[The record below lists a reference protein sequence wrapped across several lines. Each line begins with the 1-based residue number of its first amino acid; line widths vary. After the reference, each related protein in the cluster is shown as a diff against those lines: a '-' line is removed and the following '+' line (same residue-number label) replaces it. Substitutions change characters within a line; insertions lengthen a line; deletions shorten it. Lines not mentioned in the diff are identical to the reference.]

1 MSRIST
7 ALVKIYSHPLLV
19 IEVIIAVGLLVSGL
33 YAVGP
38 WYQVSA
44 TTPIGK
50 TIDSAAVRMA
60 IGGFYTISAGTSL
73 WTTIKLRSQDN
84 SIGLFLMFLSYSF
97 MTILRWLA
105 IGLIPLTW
113 VFSLTLALIV
123 AFLYFRIR
131 LLK

>member
-1 MSRIST
+1 MSKISN
-7 ALVKIYSHPLLV
+7 AMVKIYKHPLV
-19 IEVIIAVGLLVSGL
+19 TIEVIIALGLLVSGL

-38 WYQVSA
+38 WYVTNA

-50 TIDSAAVRMA
+50 TIDSAIVRMC
-60 IGGFYTISAGTSL
+60 IGGFYTVSATASL
-73 WTTIKLRSQDN
+73 WGSFGRSDEDW
-84 SIGLFLMFLSYSF
+84 SFGLFLMFLSYSF
-97 MTILRWLA
+97 MTILRVLA
-105 IGLIPLTW
+105 IGFTPLTW

>member
-7 ALVKIYSHPLLV
+7 ALVKIFKHPLIV
-19 IEVIIAVGLLVSGL
+19 VEVIIAAGLLVSGL

-38 WYQVSA
+38 WYVANA
-44 TTPIGK
+44 TTPIGQA
-50 TIDSAAVRMA
+50 IDSTGVRMA
-60 IGGFYTISAGTSL
+60 IGGFYTISAVTSL
-73 WTTIKLRSQDN
+73 WGAFKFQDEN
-84 SIGLFLMFLSYSF
+84 RSIGLFLMFLSYSF
-97 MTILRWLA
+97 MTILRWMA
-105 IGLIPLTW
+105 IGFTPLTW

>member
-7 ALVKIYSHPLLV
+7 ALVKLFKHPLIV
-19 IEVIIAVGLLVSGL
+19 VEVIIAAGLLVSGL

-38 WYQVSA
+38 WYVTNA
-44 TTPIGK
+44 TTPIGQA
-50 TIDSAAVRMA
+50 IDSTGVRMA
-60 IGGFYTISAGTSL
+60 IGGFYTISAATSL
-73 WTTIKLRSQDN
+73 WGAFKFQDEN
-84 SIGLFLMFLSYSF
+84 RSIGLFLMFLSYSF
-97 MTILRWLA
+97 MTILRWMA
-105 IGLIPLTW
+105 IGFVPLTW

>member
-7 ALVKIYSHPLLV
+7 ALVKIFKNPLVV

-38 WYQVSA
+38 WYVTNA
-44 TTPIGK
+44 TTPIGRA
-50 TIDSAAVRMA
+50 IDSSIVRMA
-60 IGGFYTISAGTSL
+60 IGGFYTMSAATSL
-73 WTTIKLRSQDN
+73 IGSFRDN
-84 SIGLFLMFLSYSF
+84 DVSVGLFLMFLSYSF
-97 MTILRWLA
+97 MTILRWMA
-105 IGLIPLTW
+105 IGFVPLTW

>member
-7 ALVKIYSHPLLV
+7 ALVKIYAHPLVV

-33 YAVGP
+33 YTLGP
-38 WYQVSA
+38 WYVAHS
-44 TTPIGK
+44 TTPIGQA
-50 TIDSAAVRMA
+50 IDSTTIRMA
-60 IGGFYTISAGTSL
+60 ISGFYTLSAAISL
-73 WTTIKLRSQDN
+73 WGTLKLRNEDI

-105 IGLIPLTW
+105 IGFTPLTW

>member
-7 ALVKIYSHPLLV
+7 ALVKIYSHPLIV

-33 YAVGP
+33 YAMGP

-50 TIDSAAVRMA
+50 AIESTAIRTTIMS
-60 IGGFYTISAGTSL
+60 FYVISAGTSL
-73 WTTIKLRSQDN
+73 WGAIGLRNQDN
-84 SIGLFLMFLSYSF
+84 SIGLFLMCMSYCF
-97 MTILRWLA
+97 MTLLRWLA
-105 IGLIPLTW
+105 IGLVPLTW
-113 VFSLTLALIV
+113 IFSLTLALIT

>member
-7 ALVKIYSHPLLV
+7 ALVKIYAHPLVV

-33 YAVGP
+33 YTLGP
-38 WYQVSA
+38 WYVVNS
-44 TTPIGK
+44 TTPIGHA
-50 TIDSAAVRMA
+50 IDSTAIRMT
-60 IGGFYTISAGTSL
+60 ISGFYTLSAATSL
-73 WTTIKLRSQDN
+73 WGTLKLRNEDI

-105 IGLIPLTW
+105 IGFTPLTW

>member
-7 ALVKIYSHPLLV
+7 ALVKLFKNPLVV

-38 WYQVSA
+38 WYVTNA
-44 TTPIGK
+44 TTPIGRA
-50 TIDSAAVRMA
+50 IDSSIVRMS
-60 IGGFYTISAGTSL
+60 IGGFYTMSAATSL
-73 WTTIKLRSQDN
+73 IGSFRDN
-84 SIGLFLMFLSYSF
+84 DVSVGLFLMFLSYSF
-97 MTILRWLA
+97 MTILRWMA
-105 IGLIPLTW
+105 IGFVPLTW

>member
-7 ALVKIYSHPLLV
+7 ALVKIYAHPLVV

-38 WYQVSA
+38 WYVTNS
-44 TTPIGK
+44 TTPIGQA
-50 TIDSAAVRMA
+50 IDSTAIRMS
-60 IGGFYTISAGTSL
+60 IGGFYTLSAATSL
-73 WTTIKLRSQDN
+73 WGALKLRNEDN

-105 IGLIPLTW
+105 IGFTPLTW
-113 VFSLTLALIV
+113 IFSLTLALIV

>member
-7 ALVKIYSHPLLV
+7 ALVKVYSHPLIV

-33 YAVGP
+33 YSVGP
-38 WYQVSA
+38 WYVVNS

-50 TIDSAAVRMA
+50 AIDSSVIRMS
-60 IGGFYTISAGTSL
+60 IGGFYTLSAATSI
-73 WTTIKLRSQDN
+73 WGATKLREDN
-84 SIGLFLMFLSYSF
+84 SLGLFLMFLSYSF

-105 IGLIPLTW
+105 IGFVPLTW
-113 VFSLTLALIV
+113 IFSLTLALIV

>member
-7 ALVKIYSHPLLV
+7 ALVKIFKHPLV
-19 IEVIIAVGLLVSGL
+19 AIEVIIAVGLLVSGL
-33 YAVGP
+33 YSVGP
-38 WYQVSA
+38 WYVVSA

-50 TIDSAAVRMA
+50 TIDSTIIRVA

-73 WTTIKLRSQDN
+73 IGAFRNGEDNRSV
-84 SIGLFLMFLSYSF
+84 GLFLMFLSYSF

-105 IGLIPLTW
+105 IGFIPLTW
-113 VFSLTLALIV
+113 VFSLTLATIV

>member
-1 MSRIST
+1 MSRISA
-7 ALVKIYSHPLLV
+7 ALVKIYSHPLIV

-33 YAVGP
+33 YVMGP

-44 TTPIGK
+44 TTPVGR
-50 TIDSAAVRMA
+50 TIDSAAIRMGIA
-60 IGGFYTISAGTSL
+60 GFYVLSAGTSL
-73 WTTIKLRSQDN
+73 WGTIGLRHEDS
-84 SIGLFLMFLSYSF
+84 SLGLFLMCMSYSF
-97 MTILRWLA
+97 MTLLRWLA

-113 VFSLTLALIV
+113 VFSITLALIT

>member
-7 ALVKIYSHPLLV
+7 ALVKLFKRPLV
-19 IEVIIAVGLLVSGL
+19 VVEVIVAVGLLVSGL

-38 WYQVSA
+38 WYVTNA
-44 TTPIGK
+44 TTPIGQA
-50 TIDSAAVRMA
+50 IDSTIVRMM
-60 IGGFYTISAGTSL
+60 IGSFYTISAGTSL
-73 WTTIKLRSQDN
+73 WGALRRTGEDKTT
-84 SIGLFLMFLSYSF
+84 GLFLMFLSYSF

-105 IGLIPLTW
+105 IGFTPLTW

>member
-7 ALVKIYSHPLLV
+7 ALVKIFKNPLV
-19 IEVIIAVGLLVSGL
+19 VVEVIIAVGLLVSGL

-38 WYQVSA
+38 WYVPNA
-44 TTPIGK
+44 TTPIGQA
-50 TIDSAAVRMA
+50 IDSTIVRMS
-60 IGGFYTISAGTSL
+60 IGGFYTMSAATSL
-73 WTTIKLRSQDN
+73 WGSVRENVS
-84 SIGLFLMFLSYSF
+84 SAGLFLMFLSYSF
-97 MTILRWLA
+97 MTILRWMA
-105 IGLIPLTW
+105 IGFTPLTW

>member
-7 ALVKIYSHPLLV
+7 ALVKIFKHPLVV

-50 TIDSAAVRMA
+50 AIDSTAIRMS
-60 IGGFYTISAGTSL
+60 IGGFYTLSAATSI
-73 WTTIKLRSQDN
+73 WGAKRAGDENT
-84 SIGLFLMFLSYSF
+84 IGLFLMFLSYSF

-105 IGLIPLTW
+105 IGFVPLTW
-113 VFSLTLALIV
+113 VFSLTLAIIV

-131 LLK
+131 LLN

>member
-7 ALVKIYSHPLLV
+7 ALVKIYSHPLIV

-33 YAVGP
+33 YAMGP

-50 TIDSAAVRMA
+50 AIESTAIRTTIMS
-60 IGGFYTISAGTSL
+60 FYVLSAGTSL
-73 WTTIKLRSQDN
+73 WGAIGLRRGDN
-84 SIGLFLMFLSYSF
+84 SIGLFLMCMSYSF
-97 MTILRWLA
+97 MTLLRWLA
-105 IGLIPLTW
+105 IGLVPLTW
-113 VFSLTLALIV
+113 IFSLTLALIT

>member
-7 ALVKIYSHPLLV
+7 ALVKIYKHPLVV

-38 WYQVSA
+38 WYVVNA
-44 TTPIGK
+44 TTPIGQ
-50 TIDSAAVRMA
+50 TIDSAIVRA
-60 IGGFYTISAGTSL
+60 CIGGFYTISAGTSL
-73 WTTIKLRSQDN
+73 LGALRFKGEDV

-105 IGLIPLTW
+105 IGFLPLTW

>member
-7 ALVKIYSHPLLV
+7 ALVKIYSHPLVV

-38 WYQVSA
+38 WYVVNA

-50 TIDSAAVRMA
+50 TIDSTAIRMA
-60 IGGFYTISAGTSL
+60 IGGFYVLSAGTSL
-73 WTTIKLRSQDN
+73 WGAIGLRRQDN
-84 SIGLFLMFLSYSF
+84 SIGLFLMCMSYSF
-97 MTILRWLA
+97 MTMLRWLA
-105 IGLIPLTW
+105 IGLTPLTW
-113 VFSLTLALIV
+113 VFSITLALIT

>member
-7 ALVKIYSHPLLV
+7 ALVKVYSHPLVV

-38 WYQVSA
+38 WYVVNS
-44 TTPIGK
+44 TTPIGHA
-50 TIDSAAVRMA
+50 IDSTAVRMS
-60 IGGFYTISAGTSL
+60 IGGFYILSAGTSL
-73 WTTIKLRSQDN
+73 WGVFKRRSEDI
-84 SIGLFLMFLSYSF
+84 SLGLFLMFMSYAF

-105 IGLIPLTW
+105 IGFVPLTW
-113 VFSLTLALIV
+113 IFSVTLALIV

>member
-1 MSRIST
+1 MSRISA
-7 ALVKIYSHPLLV
+7 ALVKIFKHPLV
-19 IEVIIAVGLLVSGL
+19 VVEVIIAVGLLVSGL

-50 TIDSAAVRMA
+50 AIDSVWIRMS
-60 IGGFYTISAGTSL
+60 IGGFYTLSAGTSL
-73 WTTIKLRSQDN
+73 WGAYKSAGEDN

-105 IGLIPLTW
+105 IGFVPLTW
-113 VFSLTLALIV
+113 VFSLTLALVV

>member
-7 ALVKIYSHPLLV
+7 ALVKIFKHPLV
-19 IEVIIAVGLLVSGL
+19 FIEVIMAVGLLVSGL

-38 WYQVSA
+38 WYVASA
-44 TTPIGK
+44 TTPIGQA
-50 TIDSAAVRMA
+50 IDSVFVRMG
-60 IGGFYTISAGTSL
+60 IGAFYTISASVSL
-73 WTTIKLRSQDN
+73 WGAFKNDGVDRTA
-84 SIGLFLMFLSYSF
+84 GLFLMFLSYSF

-105 IGLIPLTW
+105 IGFTPLTW

>member
-7 ALVKIYSHPLLV
+7 ALVKIYAHPLIV

-33 YAVGP
+33 YLLGP
-38 WYQVSA
+38 WYVVNS
-44 TTPIGK
+44 TTPVGK
-50 TIDSAAVRMA
+50 AIDSTVIRMS
-60 IGGFYTISAGTSL
+60 ISGFYTLSAATSL
-73 WTTIKLRSQDN
+73 WGTLKLRNEDC

-105 IGLIPLTW
+105 IGFTPLTW

>member
-7 ALVKIYSHPLLV
+7 ALVKIYKHPLVV

-38 WYQVSA
+38 WYVVNA

-50 TIDSAAVRMA
+50 TIDSTIVRVC
-60 IGGFYTISAGTSL
+60 IGAFYTISAGTSL
-73 WTTIKLRSQDN
+73 LGALRFRGEDV

-105 IGLIPLTW
+105 IGFLPLTW
-113 VFSLTLALIV
+113 VFSVTLALIV